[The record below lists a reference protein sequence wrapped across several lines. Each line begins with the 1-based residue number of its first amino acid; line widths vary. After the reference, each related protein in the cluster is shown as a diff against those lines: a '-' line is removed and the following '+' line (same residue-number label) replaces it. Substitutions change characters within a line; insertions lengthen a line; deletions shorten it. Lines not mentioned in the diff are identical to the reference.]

1 MNGTLIT
8 SKAVLPPP
16 VHALRAI
23 FLRTKDEEKFTAY
36 PLILKRATVDGTL

>member
-8 SKAVLPPP
+8 SKAVLPP

-36 PLILKRATVDGTL
+36 PLILKRAMGYDTL